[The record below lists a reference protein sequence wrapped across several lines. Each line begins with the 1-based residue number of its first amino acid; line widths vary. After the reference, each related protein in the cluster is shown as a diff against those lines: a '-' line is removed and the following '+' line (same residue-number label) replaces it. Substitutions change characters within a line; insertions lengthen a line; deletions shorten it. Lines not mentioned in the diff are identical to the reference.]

1 MEEDRVGRDIH
12 NVRTKRGRWVLL
24 TLTYMALA
32 PDLHTTQLTSETPK
46 INSKIR
52 EILLSSQ

>member
-1 MEEDRVGRDIH
+1 MGRDIH